1 MSYRS
6 DVRIVVSNKGYQE
19 LKKYVND
26 HLPENLKKY
35 NLLQSPDV
43 EKIDDNHVYLGWNSV
58 KWYELSNF
66 PEIDSIMDGLDYLRD
81 NEYSYRYAR
90 IGENY
95 DDYGEKNIDG
105 DNDGYLEYPQLER
118 YFDDDSFDLTNNV
131 DKDVE
136 I

>member
-1 MSYRS
+1 
-6 DVRIVVSNKGYQE
+6 
-19 LKKYVND
+19 
-26 HLPENLKKY
+26 
-35 NLLQSPDV
+35 
-43 EKIDDNHVYLGWNSV
+43 
-58 KWYELSNF
+58 
-66 PEIDSIMDGLDYLRD
+66 MDGLDYLRD

-95 DDYGEKNIDG
+95 DDYEEKNIDG